1 MSQLINAVNRE
12 ANLVINT
19 DGGSRGNPG
28 PAAIGVVIAT
38 PDGRHLESFGK
49 YLGEGT
55 NNFAEYSGVIAGL
68 EAAKKYHPASI
79 QFLLDSEL
87 VVKQLNG
94 QYRVKHPDLQ
104 PLFHQVKK
112 LAEGCEVSFE
122 HVLRG
127 KNHLADTEV
136 NKALD
141 EAAHNAI

>member
-1 MSQLINAVNRE
+1 MSELINDVNRR
-12 ANLVINT
+12 ATLVINT

-28 PAAIGVVIAT
+28 PSAIGVVITT
-38 PDGRHLESFGK
+38 PDGQHLESFGK

-68 EAAKKYHPASI
+68 EAAAKYQPKTI

-104 PLFHQVKK
+104 PLYHQVKA
-112 LAEGCEVSFE
+112 LAEPYDVSFQ

-141 EAAHNAI
+141 EAAHSAA

>member
-1 MSQLINAVNRE
+1 MSPLINAVNAE
-12 ANLVINT
+12 SKLVINS

-68 EAAKKYHPASI
+68 EAASKYHPNEI

-104 PLFHQVKK
+104 PLYYKVKK
-112 LAEGCEVSFE
+112 LTEGYDISFE

-141 EAAHNAI
+141 EAAHNGI

>member
-1 MSQLINAVNRE
+1 MSELINAVNRQ

-28 PAAIGVVIAT
+28 PSAIGVVVTT
-38 PDGRHLESFGK
+38 PDGTHLESFGK

-68 EAAKKYHPASI
+68 EAATKYRPASI
-79 QFLLDSEL
+79 KFLLDSEL

-94 QYRVKHPDLQ
+94 EYRVKHADLQ
-104 PLFHQVKK
+104 PLYHQVKQ
-112 LAEGCEVSFE
+112 LAQAYEVTFE

-141 EAAHNAI
+141 EAAAS